1 MHSLDVTLPHV
12 LGQLLSFGD
21 TDMSQDVDPP
31 IIDYAR
37 FYGLACD
44 HRQISPLRGLTL
56 PENLGSFL
64 DDPPELFH
72 IDLSN
77 VKVPEE
83 RLTIDAGA
91 ASLLSSIAESAKHSP
106 SHSDQDLGIDRHRVR
121 SMKHELPLL
130 RSDHE
135 LDVLRF
141 AAPIIPDLKNEFL
154 PSETVDI
161 EEDEAFEWPSSYYA
175 LPEEATKNL
184 ESEKIEISKDDLL
197 FLQHTLKSQFES
209 VEHEAF
215 EVDDLPYKRVYGPSD
230 GARRAV
236 LIPKREQFQNRYRLL
251 CYHCHPAPN
260 PMCPPMILAV
270 LNFCLTLP
278 VQHERKLAKLSV

>member
-1 MHSLDVTLPHV
+1 
-12 LGQLLSFGD
+12 
-21 TDMSQDVDPP
+21 MSQDVDPP

-37 FYGLACD
+37 FYGLACN
-44 HRQISPLRGLTL
+44 HRELSPLQGLTL

-77 VKVPEE
+77 IKVPEE
-83 RLTIDAGA
+83 RLAIDAGA
-91 ASLLSSIAESAKHSP
+91 ASLLSSIAESAKHPP

-121 SMKHELPLL
+121 GMKQELPLL
-130 RSDHE
+130 RSVHE

-154 PSETVDI
+154 PFETVDI
-161 EEDEAFEWPSSYYA
+161 EEDEAFEWPSSYHA
-175 LPEEATKNL
+175 LPDEATKKL
-184 ESEKIEISKDDLL
+184 ESEKLEVSKDDLQ

-215 EVDDLPYKRVYGPSD
+215 EVDDLPYKRVHSLSD
-230 GARRAV
+230 GARRV
-236 LIPKREQFQNRYRLL
+236 ILIPKREKIQNRHRLP
-251 CYHCHPAPN
+251 CYHCRPAPN
-260 PMCPPMILAV
+260 LMCPPMILAV
-270 LNFCLTLP
+270 SNFCLTQL
-278 VQHERKLAKLSV
+278 VQHERKLAKLSI

>member
-12 LGQLLSFGD
+12 PGQLVSFED
-21 TDMSQDVDPP
+21 SDMSQDVDPP
-31 IIDYAR
+31 VIDYAR

-44 HRQISPLRGLTL
+44 HRQLSPLQGLTL

-83 RLTIDAGA
+83 RLVIDAGA

-106 SHSDQDLGIDRHRVR
+106 SHSDHDLGIDRHRVR
-121 SMKHELPLL
+121 NMKHELPLL

-175 LPEEATKNL
+175 LPDEATKKL
-184 ESEKIEISKDDLL
+184 ESEKMEISKDDLL

-209 VEHEAF
+209 VEDEAF

-230 GARRAV
+230 RGRRVV
-236 LIPKREQFQNRYRLL
+236 LIPKREQFQNRYRLP
-251 CYHCHPAPN
+251 CYHCRPAPN
-260 PMCPPMILAV
+260 PMCPRMILAV
-270 LNFCLTLP
+270 LNCCLTLP